1 MSQNKYQ
8 LIWMEEIIELL
19 SKQEPTRTEIIKCL
33 QKSFGGKWTSSDY
46 FRIVSAQNANNSG
59 SEWQFLESII
69 LKDESLGIIILDVLK
84 GERVGGIEFL
94 NLGQKSN
101 NHLKG

>member
-8 LIWMEEIIELL
+8 LIWMAEIIELL
-19 SKQEPTRTEIIKCL
+19 SKQEPARTEVIKSL
-33 QKSFGGKWTSSDY
+33 QKSFGGKWTSSGY
-46 FRIVSAQNANNSG
+46 FRIVSAQNANNAG

-84 GERVGGIEFL
+84 GERVGGIEFF
-94 NLGQKSN
+94 NLVSEEN
-101 NHLKG
+101 E